1 MRLHVDVM
9 IFHKR
14 EDIEAPPSKVQQ
26 RPGNQR
32 ISFAAAGRYSVDLCL
47 SVQRNQTFDL
57 FHACVIVQP
66 EILSY
71 ELKWLNIGSLVLM
84 CIRYPNAI
92 AIIIFWTVRV
102 QIRITTIMLYCC
114 YCMQVYYYTISI
126 AG

>member
-1 MRLHVDVM
+1 
-9 IFHKR
+9 
-14 EDIEAPPSKVQQ
+14 
-26 RPGNQR
+26 
-32 ISFAAAGRYSVDLCL
+32 L
-47 SVQRNQTFDL
+47 SVQRNQIFDL